1 MKIIW
6 LINTFKLN
14 LPKYAQI
21 FCSNSYTKD
30 KNISSVIMFIL
41 LPFIKNTFSN
51 IKGIGHTES
60 REIFSIFSTLY
71 DINKTDNDLLYLDEK
86 YESYLNKSGFTKY
99 FGNLKLGYSNDLY
112 SIFISY
118 ELPKLMKDKIKIKSR
133 YLTINENILNL
144 IKTIE
149 NTEFIDIKPLLTNVS
164 GKLTQLIE
172 KCDIIE

>member
-1 MKIIW
+1 MIKPFGIFETKKKSDLYLENLNSLLENKDLKITYGSINERFISLINHVLNDELYKQDYLVKIIW

-41 LPFIKNTFSN
+41 LPFIKETFSN

-60 REIFSIFSTLY
+60 REIFSIFSSLY

-86 YESYLNKSGFTKY
+86 YETYLNETGFTKY

-112 SIFISY
+112 SIY
-118 ELPKLMKDKIKIKSR
+118 
-133 YLTINENILNL
+133 
-144 IKTIE
+144 
-149 NTEFIDIKPLLTNVS
+149 
-164 GKLTQLIE
+164 
-172 KCDIIE
+172 